1 MICSYK
7 IQHLNLKKTYSC
19 NCTTTVWYRSDIE
32 LYKLVPISI
41 YLIFITFSVVLDGI
55 DQCAIQYIGV
65 VVVRLI
71 AEIGTVLTF
80 KILKCQIAQICV
92 RNRSFRWRACM
103 HEAPFSIKIRGFLDH
118 LVKGWFSGECL
129 IDLYSD

>member
-1 MICSYK
+1 M
-7 IQHLNLKKTYSC
+7 
-19 NCTTTVWYRSDIE
+19 
-32 LYKLVPISI
+32 
-41 YLIFITFSVVLDGI
+41 VLDGI

-118 LVKGWFSGECL
+118 LVKG
-129 IDLYSD
+129 